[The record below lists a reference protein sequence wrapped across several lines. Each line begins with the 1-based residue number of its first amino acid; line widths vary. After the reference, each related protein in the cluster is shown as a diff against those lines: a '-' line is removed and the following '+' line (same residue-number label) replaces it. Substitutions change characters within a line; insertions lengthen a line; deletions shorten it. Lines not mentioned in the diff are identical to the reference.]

1 MDSSVAV
8 VDSWL
13 SVAGQVLAFP
23 AHVDRFARSVERTG
37 GDAAEAA
44 AAIAA
49 ARSATPADGDFFPRI
64 EFTATGG
71 FTHDIRP
78 APERLPGAV
87 LWTAPVDPREHP
99 TVKGPDL
106 PELAGLRMIAAEHG
120 ANEAVVLDDGVV
132 SEAAHASIAWWRGDR
147 LFYPDD
153 ALPRVDSVTWRVVR
167 TLATSLGTE
176 LVPSLAA
183 PQDLEGSEVWVM
195 SALHGIRGVE
205 QWVDGPSVAP
215 PERRD
220 LWQAR
225 LIALRER
232 DGVR

>member
-1 MDSSVAV
+1 MDSSAAV

-23 AHVDRFARSVERTG
+23 AHVERFARSVERTG
-37 GDAAEAA
+37 GDAAEAE

-49 ARSATPADGDFFPRI
+49 ARSATPGVGDFFPRI
-64 EFTATGG
+64 EYTSARG
-71 FTHDIRP
+71 FRHSIRA
-78 APERLPGAV
+78 APNRQSTAV
-87 LWTAPVDPREHP
+87 LWTAPIDPRQHP

-106 PELAGLRMIAAEHG
+106 PELAGLRVIAAEHG
-120 ANEAVVLDDGVV
+120 ANEAVVLDDGYV
-132 SEAAHASIAWWRGDR
+132 SEAAHSSIAWWRDDR

-153 ALPRVDSVTWRVVR
+153 ALPRVDSVTWSVVR
-167 TLATSLGTE
+167 TLAASLGTD
-176 LVPSLAA
+176 VIPSRAT
-183 PQDLEGSEVWVM
+183 PHDLEGSEVWVM

-205 QWVDGPSVAP
+205 QWLEGPSLAP